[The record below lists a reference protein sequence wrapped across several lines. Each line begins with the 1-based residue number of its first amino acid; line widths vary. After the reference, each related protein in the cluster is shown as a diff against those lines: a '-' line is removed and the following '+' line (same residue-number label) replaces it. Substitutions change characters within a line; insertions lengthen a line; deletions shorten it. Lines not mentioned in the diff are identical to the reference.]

1 MGVVMTNE
9 LLGYIKD
16 FATSVLALA
25 VLFGLALTD
34 EQIAA
39 ILLVLTTAG
48 ALVLAWNSR
57 RPGGAV
63 QTVRNKALAAEEAG
77 IVPADGPPPAP

>member
-1 MGVVMTNE
+1 MTNE

-25 VLFGLALTD
+25 VLFGLALSD

-57 RPGGAV
+57 RAGGAV
-63 QTVRNKALAAEEAG
+63 QTVRNKALAAEAAG
-77 IVPADGPPPAP
+77 IVPSEGPPPAP